1 MKFSI
6 VTVNLNGNRFLA
18 ESMNSTLGQDHQD
31 LELLVVDGGSSDGS
45 LATIQAAAE
54 RDPRIRWISEPD
66 QGIAEAMNK
75 GVSMATGSLVGIL
88 HSDDCYAGVG
98 TLAAVAAGFSSHP
111 DALWLTGGLE
121 LINQEGQVF
130 RRFAVRK
137 YSYDRLVRSNIL
149 FHPATFVRTEALRDS
164 GMFDPELKLAMD
176 YDLWLRLGALG
187 DPLLLDQAL
196 ACFRVHDDSRS
207 IQAAD
212 DALTEEFEIR
222 LRYLGERGKSTWPYS
237 LHHQAK
243 RIVNAVFVHGLRRSS
258 LSG

>member
-1 MKFSI
+1 MKLSI

-31 LELLVVDGGSSDGS
+31 LELLVIDGGSSDGS

-54 RDPRIRWISEPD
+54 RDPRVRWISEPD
-66 QGIAEAMNK
+66 KGIADAMNK

-98 TLAAVAAGFSSHP
+98 TLAAVAAGFASQP

-130 RRFAVRK
+130 RNFPVRR
-137 YSYDRLVRSNIL
+137 YSYSRLVRSNIL
-149 FHPATFVRTEALRDS
+149 FHPATFVRAETLRTS
-164 GMFDPELKLAMD
+164 GMFNPELKLAMD

-187 DPLLLDQAL
+187 DPILLDQNL
-196 ACFRVHDDSRS
+196 ACFRVHDESRS

-212 DALTEEFEIR
+212 DALAEEFEIR
-222 LRYLGERGKSTWPYS
+222 LRYLRDSGKSVLPYFF
-237 LHHQAK
+237 HHLAK
-243 RIVNAVFVHGLRRSS
+243 RIVNAVFVRGLRRSS
-258 LSG
+258 MSG